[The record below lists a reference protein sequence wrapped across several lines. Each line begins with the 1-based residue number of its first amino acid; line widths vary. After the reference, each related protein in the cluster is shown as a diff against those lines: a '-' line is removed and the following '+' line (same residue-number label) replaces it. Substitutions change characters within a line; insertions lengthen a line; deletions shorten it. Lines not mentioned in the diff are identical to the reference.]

1 MALVTPGLGLIV
13 WMTVA
18 FLVVWI
24 GLGKFAWPAILET
37 IKEREEN
44 IANALASAENA
55 KAEMEKLQSD
65 NERILKEA
73 REERDT
79 ILKEAKEIKD
89 KLIAD
94 AEGQAKEKAG
104 KIVADAN
111 ANIQNEKAA
120 AMAEIKSHVAA
131 LSVEIAEK
139 ILKSELADDK
149 KQKELVDNL
158 LNDIKLN

>member
-1 MALVTPGLGLIV
+1 MGLVTPGIGLIV
-13 WMTVA
+13 WMTIA
-18 FLVVWI
+18 FLIVWV

-44 IANALASAENA
+44 IANALKSAENA
-55 KAEMEKLQSD
+55 KAEMEKLQAD
-65 NERILKEA
+65 NEQILKTA

-79 ILKEAKEIKD
+79 MLKDAKEIREKM
-89 KLIAD
+89 IAD
-94 AEGQAKEKAG
+94 AESDAKSKAEKM
-104 KIVADAN
+104 IADAQEGIEAQKN
-111 ANIQNEKAA
+111 A